1 MSLYVKT
8 LGVGPDIV
16 LLHGWGLHADIW
28 EETAQCLATAFRVTL
43 IDLPG
48 HGRSAAIDGAC
59 PPEGSVLQGDLD
71 ALAAAVAA
79 VAPSRAVWLGW
90 SLGGMVA
97 MRLAIEHP
105 ERVTGLVLVASSP
118 QFVRSGDWPHAM
130 ELQVLETFTQMLEQ
144 DYHDTLQRFLA
155 LQTLGSARGGETLR
169 SLRTLASRHSPPQP
183 ATLRSGLAILRD
195 ANLRPRLRKIGCPV
209 QLIFGQRDALVPL
222 AEALDIKEIWPN
234 ARWHA
239 IKGAAHA
246 PFLSHPDDFFA
257 VVDEFLH
264 EQIR

>member
-8 LGVGPDIV
+8 FGAGPDIV

-28 EETAQCLATAFRVTL
+28 EETTQRLATAFRVTL

-48 HGRSAAIDGAC
+48 HGRSAAIDGAF
-59 PPEGSVLQGDLD
+59 DLN
-71 ALAAAVAA
+71 ALTAAVAA

-105 ERVTGLVLVASSP
+105 ERVAGLILVASSP

-130 ELQVLETFTQMLEQ
+130 ELQVLEAFTQMLEQ

-169 SLRTLASRHSPPQP
+169 VLRELVSRHRSPPP
-183 ATLRSGLAILRD
+183 VTLRSGLAILRD
-195 ANLRPRLRKIGCPV
+195 ANLRPRLREIACPV

-222 AEALDIKEIWPN
+222 AEALDIKEIWPS
-234 ARWHA
+234 AHCHV

>member
-8 LGVGPDIV
+8 FGAGPDIV

-28 EETAQCLATAFRVTL
+28 EETTQRLATVFRVTL

-48 HGRSAAIDGAC
+48 HGRSAAMDGTF
-59 PPEGSVLQGDLD
+59 DLG

-105 ERVTGLVLVASSP
+105 ERVAGLILVASSP
-118 QFVRSGDWPHAM
+118 QFVRSADWPHAM
-130 ELQVLETFTQMLEQ
+130 EMQVLEAFTQMLEQ

-169 SLRTLASRHSPPQP
+169 FLRELASRHRSPPP

-195 ANLRPRLRKIGCPV
+195 ANLRPRLREIVCPV

>member
-8 LGVGPDIV
+8 LGAGPDIV

-28 EETAQCLATAFRVTL
+28 KETAQRLASAFRVTL

-48 HGRSAAIDGAC
+48 HGRSAAIDGDF
-59 PPEGSVLQGDLD
+59 DLD
-71 ALAAAVAA
+71 ALTAAVAA
-79 VAPSRAVWLGW
+79 VAPSRSVWLGW
-90 SLGGMVA
+90 SLGGMVS

-105 ERVTGLVLVASSP
+105 ERVEGLILVASSP

-130 ELQVLETFTQMLEQ
+130 ELQVLEAFTQMLEQ

-155 LQTLGSARGGETLR
+155 LQTLGSGRGSETLR
-169 SLRTLASRHSPPQP
+169 SLRELASRHSPPPP

-195 ANLRPRLRKIGCPV
+195 ANLRPRLREIGCPV
-209 QLIFGQRDALVPL
+209 QLVFGQRDALVPL

-234 ARWHA
+234 VHWHV

-257 VVDEFLH
+257 VVDEFLY